1 MKPNRYPLVAGAAA
15 LLILLASCSSSA
27 KTSTTTP
34 PPTSSGTTTSAPT
47 SATSGIT
54 IKGFAFS
61 GELTVKPG
69 EKVTVTNMDS
79 VPHTLTDTGGKFD
92 TGTINGNGGT
102 ATFTAPTQTGSY
114 QLKCTFHPQ
123 MSGTLVVQG

>member
-1 MKPNRYPLVAGAAA
+1 MKPNRYPLLAGAAA
-15 LLILLASCSSSA
+15 LLVLLASCSSSA
-27 KTSTTTP
+27 KTSSTTSP
-34 PPTSSGTTTSAPT
+34 PSSSGTTTSAST
-47 SATSGIT
+47 SAASGIT

-79 VPHTLTDTGGKFD
+79 VPHTLTDKGGKFD
-92 TGTINGNGGT
+92 TGTIDGNGGT
-102 ATFTAPTQTGSY
+102 ATFTAPTQAGSY

-123 MSGTLVVQG
+123 MSGTLLVQG